1 MAEKLLVALDSTA
14 ATEKILEYVAR
25 FSCRLEDMQ
34 VHLATIAVG
43 IPDESQELA
52 ALQGKAPEPELHGAE
67 DHREK
72 LLALQQTLNDAA
84 SKLQT
89 AGVPAS
95 RISTALLPDKG
106 GIAADLFE
114 AARTF
119 DCTTLVVGR
128 HHGSS
133 LQHFLLGSTAVQ
145 LVEDAVDLTL
155 WVVA

>member
-1 MAEKLLVALDSTA
+1 MAEKLLVAVDNSV
-14 ATEKILEYVAR
+14 ATGKIFEYVAR
-25 FSCRLEDMQ
+25 FASRLDDMQ

-72 LLALQQTLNDAA
+72 LLALQQLLNDAA
-84 SKLQT
+84 SRLQT

-95 RISTALLPDKG
+95 RISTALLSDKG

-114 AARTF
+114 AARKF
-119 DCTTLVVGR
+119 GCTTLVVGR
-128 HHGSS
+128 HHGSG

-145 LVEDAVDLTL
+145 LVEDATDLTL
-155 WVVA
+155 WVIA